1 MKKVILALTIAFSI
15 QAQAQQKADALI
27 EEYITDRISLQVS
40 VGNNFDLYQPLND
53 ANLVLIPLRD
63 FRSFYSG
70 SDVFAW
76 NLEGQAAVALNPV
89 WSLYVGG
96 SFGTMSGSNNTD
108 YYRASMLN
116 ADIGLKFN
124 ISNMRIKRKSSK
136 LKFIPLA
143 GLSYNYFESELFYL
157 SDVTPQHSE
166 KGFAPGL
173 NVGAELDFSLTKNLS
188 VFGSMVRRGFNH
200 DGLDGWDYGGNG
212 DNYLRTNVGVKIKL
226 TKTKES
232 EHASDINIWDLV
244 SNNSKNVTNIAAPQE
259 KDILEFKYRMNNY
272 VVGDKGDYEKGRKL
286 NPTLYVVRGLTY
298 NIKNTA
304 EDHPLRL
311 SKKPKRRKQ
320 PAGLSKNGIRPDHGI
335 VSWKIP
341 MDAPEEYYYFSDQTD
356 SIGGVIK
363 VLSPAEAS
371 KMNKKVVNNEGDT
384 TINNAQPSSP
394 LEPQEDFA
402 FDVGKDHVRVGD
414 PDEYEDGNNEDPVI
428 YVVRG
433 GTYRLKNDSDKNP
446 LRIGKS
452 PGDKTNP
459 KGLEKNGITGDDGTV
474 EWKVPLD
481 APGEYYYYSGD
492 DDEVGSVIKVLG
504 PGEPQQA
511 DNGDLYATI
520 NHILFELD
528 KLRQRED
535 QVFDF
540 DVTDDHVTVGD
551 ESDYEDGNNEEPII
565 YVVRGQ
571 TYNMKNKAND
581 KPLRFSKSPDSQEDP
596 KGLEDNGITEEDGTV
611 EWSIPLD
618 APEEYYY
625 YSEGDD
631 EVGGVIKVLGPGEPQ
646 QADNGDL
653 YATIN
658 HILFELDKLRQRED
672 QVFDFDVTDD
682 HVTVGDESDYEDGN
696 NEEPIIYVVRGQT
709 YNMKNK
715 ANDKPLRFSKSPD
728 SQEDPKGLED
738 NGITEEDGTVEW
750 SIPLD
755 APEEYYYY
763 SEGDDEVGG
772 VIKVLGPGE
781 SPESNND
788 EILDDIEDL
797 KEEVERLKAMA
808 LQAPGDTSVTITTV
822 QSAEPSHVYEFD
834 VTDDHVTV
842 GDRDDYENS
851 DNKEPI
857 IYVVRGESYTMK
869 NNSEDK
875 PLRFS
880 KSPEKQENPKG
891 LEENGITEEDGTVEW
906 VIPLDAPE
914 EYYYYSEGDDDK
926 VGGIIKV
933 LGPND
938 DWKDY
943 IDDEISKLQVQFA
956 EGSRDTAVSITNVQ
970 MVAQTG
976 DDFVFEDQDSTYTIG
991 QVGEYEEGINE
1002 NPTIYVMRGQTY
1014 SFRNDSKDHPLRLS
1028 RQEAQRDDPRG
1039 LEKNAITK
1047 EDESVLWKI
1056 PHDAPD
1062 EYYYYSEAN
1071 DTLRGIIKVVGQG
1084 GGDTYDVDMS
1094 QDFNKIVSDLQTR
1107 MEEEL
1112 TNMKSADD
1120 IERFEGGQHLVLFY
1134 DVDIH
1139 ILTRAQKK
1147 KIFEFVYKLN
1157 KESEGFEF
1165 KMIISGFADERASAS
1180 YNDALRQR
1188 RSNEVKKFFKQL
1200 GLDVPTEDRTAP
1212 HTYTGEMFLDRRV
1225 ELTVEVTRTIG
1236 E

>member
-15 QAQAQQKADALI
+15 QVQAQQKADALI

-96 SFGTMSGSNNTD
+96 SMGTMSGSNNTD

-446 LRIGKS
+446 LHIGKS

-481 APGEYYYYSGD
+481 APEEYYYYSGD
-492 DDEVGSVIKVLG
+492 DDEVGS
-504 PGEPQQA
+504 
-511 DNGDLYATI
+511 
-520 NHILFELD
+520 
-528 KLRQRED
+528 
-535 QVFDF
+535 
-540 DVTDDHVTVGD
+540 
-551 ESDYEDGNNEEPII
+551 
-565 YVVRGQ
+565 
-571 TYNMKNKAND
+571 
-581 KPLRFSKSPDSQEDP
+581 
-596 KGLEDNGITEEDGTV
+596 
-611 EWSIPLD
+611 
-618 APEEYYY
+618 
-625 YSEGDD
+625 
-631 EVGGVIKVLGPGEPQ
+631 VIKVLGPGEPQ

-914 EYYYYSEGDDDK
+914 EYYYYSEEDDDK

>member
-1 MKKVILALTIAFSI
+1 MKKVILALTTVFCL
-15 QAQAQQKADALI
+15 QAQAQKADALI
-27 EEYITDRISLQVS
+27 DEYITDRLTLQVS
-40 VGNNFDLYQPLND
+40 IGNNFDLYQPLND
-53 ANLVLIPLRD
+53 ANLVLIPIRD
-63 FRSFYSG
+63 FRSFYSDY
-70 SDVFAW
+70 DVFAW
-76 NLEGQAAVALNPV
+76 NLEGQMSVALNPV
-89 WSLYVGG
+89 WSLYAGA
-96 SFGTMSGSNNTD
+96 SMGTMSGSNNTD
-108 YYRASMLN
+108 YYRADMLSG
-116 ADIGLKFN
+116 DIGLKFN
-124 ISNMRIKRKSSK
+124 IANMRINRKRSR
-136 LKFIPLA
+136 LTLVPLA
-143 GLSYNYFESELFYL
+143 GLSYNYFNSELFYL

-166 KGFAPGL
+166 SGFAPGL
-173 NVGAELDFSLTKNLS
+173 NVGAELDFSLTKNIA
-188 VFGSMVRRGFNH
+188 VYGSMVRRGFQH

-226 TKTKES
+226 TKTLES

-244 SNNSKNVTNIAAPQE
+244 SNNSSKVSQYSVLPEE

-272 VVGDKGDYEKGRKL
+272 VVGDKEDYEKGRKL

-311 SKKPKRRKQ
+311 SKKPKRRKN
-320 PAGLSKNGIRPDHGI
+320 PAGLSKNGIRPDDG
-335 VSWKIP
+335 VVTWTIP
-341 MDAPEEYYYFSDQTD
+341 MDAPEEYYYYSDMTD

-363 VLSPAEAS
+363 VLSPSEAS
-371 KMNKKVVNNEGDT
+371 TNKKIVNNEGDT
-384 TINNAQPSSP
+384 TLNIAGAPAG
-394 LEPQEDFA
+394 EPKDDFA
-402 FDVGKDHVRVGD
+402 FDVGKDHISVGD

-452 PGDKTNP
+452 PGDKTDP
-459 KGLEKNGITGDDGTV
+459 KGLEKNGITGDDGSV

-481 APGEYYYYSGD
+481 APGEYYYYSAD
-492 DDEVGSVIKVLG
+492 DDEVGGVIKVLG
-504 PGEPQQA
+504 PNEPQQA
-511 DNGDLYATI
+511 DNREVYATI

-528 KLRQRED
+528 KLRQRQD

-551 ESDYEDGNNEEPII
+551 ESDYEDGNNEEPTI

-571 TYNMKNKAND
+571 TYKMKNKAND

-596 KGLEDNGITEEDGTV
+596 KGLEDNGITQEDGTV

-631 EVGGVIKVLGPGEPQ
+631 EVGGVIKVLGPGEAP
-646 QADNGDL
+646 
-653 YATIN
+653 
-658 HILFELDKLRQRED
+658 
-672 QVFDFDVTDD
+672 
-682 HVTVGDESDYEDGN
+682 ES
-696 NEEPIIYVVRGQT
+696 
-709 YNMKNK
+709 
-715 ANDKPLRFSKSPD
+715 AND
-728 SQEDPKGLED
+728 E
-738 NGITEEDGTVEW
+738 
-750 SIPLD
+750 
-755 APEEYYYY
+755 
-763 SEGDDEVGG
+763 
-772 VIKVLGPGE
+772 
-781 SPESNND
+781 
-788 EILDDIEDL
+788 IEDL

-808 LQAPGDTSVTITTV
+808 LAPVDTSVTITTV
-822 QSAEPSHVYEFD
+822 QSVESSHVYEFD

-842 GDRDDYENS
+842 GDREDYEDD

-857 IYVVRGESYTMK
+857 IYVVRGESYRMK

-880 KSPEKQENPKG
+880 KSPDKRENPKG
-891 LEENGITEEDGTVEW
+891 LKENGITEEDGTVEW

-914 EYYYYSEGDDDK
+914 EYYYYSEEDEDK

-938 DWKDY
+938 DWKEY
-943 IDDEISKLQVQFA
+943 VDDEISKLQAQFA

-970 MVAQTG
+970 MVAPAA
-976 DDFVFEDQDSTYTIG
+976 DDFIFEDQDSVYTIG
-991 QVGEYEEGINE
+991 ENAEYEGDNNQ

-1014 SFRNDSKDHPLRLS
+1014 SFRNNSEDHPLRLS
-1028 RQEAQRDDPRG
+1028 RKEAQRDDPRG

-1047 EDESVLWKI
+1047 EDESVSWKI

-1084 GGDTYDVDMS
+1084 EGDTYDVDMS
-1094 QDFNKIVSDLQTR
+1094 QDFNQIVDDLQTR

-1112 TNMKSADD
+1112 TNLKSADD
-1120 IERFEGGQHLVLFY
+1120 IERFEGGHHLVLFY

-1147 KIFEFVYKLN
+1147 KIFEFVYALK
-1157 KESEGFEF
+1157 KESEGFEY
-1165 KMIISGFADERASAS
+1165 KLIISGFADVRASAA

-1188 RSNEVKKFFKQL
+1188 RSNEVKKFLKQL
-1200 GLDVPTEDRTAP
+1200 GLEVPTEDRTAP

-1225 ELTVEVTRTIG
+1225 ELTIEVTRTID
-1236 E
+1236 

>member
-15 QAQAQQKADALI
+15 QAQAQKKTDALI

-96 SFGTMSGSNNTD
+96 SMGTMSGSNNTD

-157 SDVTPQHSE
+157 SDVTPQHNE

-244 SNNSKNVTNIAAPQE
+244 SNNSRNVTNNAAPQE

-384 TINNAQPSSP
+384 TINNTQPSSP

-414 PDEYEDGNNEDPVI
+414 PDDYEDGNNEDPVI

-631 EVGGVIKVLGPGEPQ
+631 EVGGVIKVLGPGE
-646 QADNGDL
+646 
-653 YATIN
+653 
-658 HILFELDKLRQRED
+658 
-672 QVFDFDVTDD
+672 
-682 HVTVGDESDYEDGN
+682 
-696 NEEPIIYVVRGQT
+696 
-709 YNMKNK
+709 
-715 ANDKPLRFSKSPD
+715 
-728 SQEDPKGLED
+728 
-738 NGITEEDGTVEW
+738 
-750 SIPLD
+750 
-755 APEEYYYY
+755 APE
-763 SEGDDEVGG
+763 SA
-772 VIKVLGPGE
+772 
-781 SPESNND
+781 ND

-834 VTDDHVTV
+834 VTDEHVTV

-914 EYYYYSEGDDDK
+914 EYYYYSEDDDDK

-970 MVAQTG
+970 MVAQAG

-991 QVGEYEEGINE
+991 QVGEYEEGNNQ

>member
-15 QAQAQQKADALI
+15 QAQAQKKTDALI

-96 SFGTMSGSNNTD
+96 SMGTMSGSNNTD

-244 SNNSKNVTNIAAPQE
+244 SNNSKNVTNNAAPQE

-384 TINNAQPSSP
+384 TINNTQPSSP

-414 PDEYEDGNNEDPVI
+414 PDDYEDGNNEDPVI

-596 KGLEDNGITEEDGTV
+596 KGLEENGITEEDGTV

-631 EVGGVIKVLGPGEPQ
+631 EVGGVIKVLGPGE
-646 QADNGDL
+646 
-653 YATIN
+653 
-658 HILFELDKLRQRED
+658 
-672 QVFDFDVTDD
+672 
-682 HVTVGDESDYEDGN
+682 
-696 NEEPIIYVVRGQT
+696 
-709 YNMKNK
+709 
-715 ANDKPLRFSKSPD
+715 
-728 SQEDPKGLED
+728 
-738 NGITEEDGTVEW
+738 
-750 SIPLD
+750 
-755 APEEYYYY
+755 APE
-763 SEGDDEVGG
+763 SA
-772 VIKVLGPGE
+772 
-781 SPESNND
+781 ND

-834 VTDDHVTV
+834 VTDEHVTV

-869 NNSEDK
+869 NNSQDK

-914 EYYYYSEGDDDK
+914 EYYYYSEDDDDK

-970 MVAQTG
+970 MVAQAG

-991 QVGEYEEGINE
+991 QVGEYEEGNNQ

-1112 TNMKSADD
+1112 TKMKSADD

>member
-15 QAQAQQKADALI
+15 QAQAQKKTDALI

-96 SFGTMSGSNNTD
+96 SMGTMSGSNNTD

-244 SNNSKNVTNIAAPQE
+244 SNNSKNVTNNAAPQE

-384 TINNAQPSSP
+384 TINNTQPSSP

-414 PDEYEDGNNEDPVI
+414 PDDYEDGNNEDPVI

-596 KGLEDNGITEEDGTV
+596 KGLEENGITEEDGTV

-631 EVGGVIKVLGPGEPQ
+631 GVGGVIKVLGPGE
-646 QADNGDL
+646 
-653 YATIN
+653 
-658 HILFELDKLRQRED
+658 
-672 QVFDFDVTDD
+672 
-682 HVTVGDESDYEDGN
+682 
-696 NEEPIIYVVRGQT
+696 
-709 YNMKNK
+709 
-715 ANDKPLRFSKSPD
+715 
-728 SQEDPKGLED
+728 
-738 NGITEEDGTVEW
+738 
-750 SIPLD
+750 
-755 APEEYYYY
+755 APE
-763 SEGDDEVGG
+763 SA
-772 VIKVLGPGE
+772 
-781 SPESNND
+781 ND

-834 VTDDHVTV
+834 VTDEHVTV

-914 EYYYYSEGDDDK
+914 EYYYYSEDDDDK

-970 MVAQTG
+970 MVAQAG

-991 QVGEYEEGINE
+991 QVGEYEEGNNQ

-1112 TNMKSADD
+1112 TKMKSADD

>member
-15 QAQAQQKADALI
+15 QAQAQKKTDALI

-116 ADIGLKFN
+116 GDIGLKFN
-124 ISNMRIKRKSSK
+124 ISNMRIKRKRSK

-244 SNNSKNVTNIAAPQE
+244 SNNSKNVTNNAAPQE

-384 TINNAQPSSP
+384 TINNTQPSSP

-596 KGLEDNGITEEDGTV
+596 KGLEENGITEEDGTV

-631 EVGGVIKVLGPGEPQ
+631 EVGGVIKVLGPGE
-646 QADNGDL
+646 
-653 YATIN
+653 
-658 HILFELDKLRQRED
+658 
-672 QVFDFDVTDD
+672 
-682 HVTVGDESDYEDGN
+682 
-696 NEEPIIYVVRGQT
+696 
-709 YNMKNK
+709 
-715 ANDKPLRFSKSPD
+715 
-728 SQEDPKGLED
+728 
-738 NGITEEDGTVEW
+738 
-750 SIPLD
+750 
-755 APEEYYYY
+755 APE
-763 SEGDDEVGG
+763 SA
-772 VIKVLGPGE
+772 
-781 SPESNND
+781 ND

-1014 SFRNDSKDHPLRLS
+1014 SFRNDSEDHPLRLS

>member
-15 QAQAQQKADALI
+15 QAQAQKKTDALI

-96 SFGTMSGSNNTD
+96 SMGTMSGSNNTD

-124 ISNMRIKRKSSK
+124 ISNMRIKRKRSK

-244 SNNSKNVTNIAAPQE
+244 SNNSKNVTNNAAPQE

-371 KMNKKVVNNEGDT
+371 KINKKVVNNEGDT
-384 TINNAQPSSP
+384 TINNGQPSSP

-631 EVGGVIKVLGPGEPQ
+631 EVGGVIKVLGPGE
-646 QADNGDL
+646 
-653 YATIN
+653 
-658 HILFELDKLRQRED
+658 
-672 QVFDFDVTDD
+672 
-682 HVTVGDESDYEDGN
+682 
-696 NEEPIIYVVRGQT
+696 
-709 YNMKNK
+709 
-715 ANDKPLRFSKSPD
+715 
-728 SQEDPKGLED
+728 
-738 NGITEEDGTVEW
+738 
-750 SIPLD
+750 
-755 APEEYYYY
+755 APE
-763 SEGDDEVGG
+763 SA
-772 VIKVLGPGE
+772 
-781 SPESNND
+781 ND

-1014 SFRNDSKDHPLRLS
+1014 SFRNDSEDHPLRLS

>member
-1 MKKVILALTIAFSI
+1 MKKVILALTTVFCL
-15 QAQAQQKADALI
+15 QAQAQKADALI
-27 EEYITDRISLQVS
+27 DEYITDRLTLQVS
-40 VGNNFDLYQPLND
+40 IGNNFDLYQPLND
-53 ANLVLIPLRD
+53 ANLVLIPIRD
-63 FRSFYSG
+63 FRSFYSDY
-70 SDVFAW
+70 DVFAW
-76 NLEGQAAVALNPV
+76 NLEGQMSVALNPV
-89 WSLYVGG
+89 WSLYAGA
-96 SFGTMSGSNNTD
+96 SMGTMSGSNNTD
-108 YYRASMLN
+108 YYRADMLSG
-116 ADIGLKFN
+116 DIGLKFN
-124 ISNMRIKRKSSK
+124 IANMRINRKRSR
-136 LKFIPLA
+136 LTLVPLA
-143 GLSYNYFESELFYL
+143 GLSYNYFNSELFYL

-166 KGFAPGL
+166 SGFAPGL
-173 NVGAELDFSLTKNLS
+173 NVGAELDFSLTKNIAIY
-188 VFGSMVRRGFNH
+188 GSMVRRGFQH

-226 TKTKES
+226 TKTLES

-244 SNNSKNVTNIAAPQE
+244 SNNSSKVNQYSVLPEE

-272 VVGDKGDYEKGRKL
+272 VVGDKEDYEKGRKL
-286 NPTLYVVRGLTY
+286 NPTLYVVRGSTY

-311 SKKPKRRKQ
+311 SKNPKRRKN
-320 PAGLSKNGIRPDHGI
+320 PAGLSKNGIRPDDG
-335 VSWKIP
+335 VVTWKIP
-341 MDAPEEYYYFSDQTD
+341 MDAPEEYYYYSDMTD

-363 VLSPAEAS
+363 VLGP
-371 KMNKKVVNNEGDT
+371 NE
-384 TINNAQPSSP
+384 
-394 LEPQEDFA
+394 
-402 FDVGKDHVRVGD
+402 
-414 PDEYEDGNNEDPVI
+414 
-428 YVVRG
+428 
-433 GTYRLKNDSDKNP
+433 
-446 LRIGKS
+446 
-452 PGDKTNP
+452 
-459 KGLEKNGITGDDGTV
+459 
-474 EWKVPLD
+474 
-481 APGEYYYYSGD
+481 
-492 DDEVGSVIKVLG
+492 
-504 PGEPQQA
+504 EPQQA
-511 DNGDLYATI
+511 DNREVYATI

-528 KLRQRED
+528 KLRQRQE

-551 ESDYEDGNNEEPII
+551 ESDYEDGNNEEPTI

-571 TYNMKNKAND
+571 TYKMKNKAND

-596 KGLEDNGITEEDGTV
+596 KGLEDNGITQEDGTV

-646 QADNGDL
+646 QADNRDL

-658 HILFELDKLRQRED
+658 YILSELDKLRQREE

-696 NEEPIIYVVRGQT
+696 NEEPTIYVVRGQT
-709 YNMKNK
+709 YKMKNK

-738 NGITEEDGTVEW
+738 NGITQEDGTVEW

-781 SPESNND
+781 APESAND
-788 EILDDIEDL
+788 EIEDL
-797 KEEVERLKAMA
+797 KEEVESLKAMVM
-808 LQAPGDTSVTITTV
+808 QAPADTSVTITTV
-822 QSAEPSHVYEFD
+822 QSVESSHVYEFD

-842 GDRDDYENS
+842 GDREDYEDG

-857 IYVVRGESYTMK
+857 IYVVRGESYRMK

-875 PLRFS
+875 PLQFS
-880 KSPEKQENPKG
+880 KSPDKRENPKG

-914 EYYYYSEGDDDK
+914 EYYYYSEEDDDK

-938 DWKDY
+938 DWKEY
-943 IDDEISKLQVQFA
+943 VDDEISKLQAQFA

-970 MVAQTG
+970 MVAPAA
-976 DDFVFEDQDSTYTIG
+976 DDFIFEDQDSLYTIG
-991 QVGEYEEGINE
+991 ENADYEGNNNQ

-1014 SFRNDSKDHPLRLS
+1014 SFRNNSEDHPLRLS
-1028 RQEAQRDDPRG
+1028 RKEAQRDDPRG

-1047 EDESVLWKI
+1047 EDESVSWKI

-1084 GGDTYDVDMS
+1084 EGDTYDVDMS
-1094 QDFNKIVSDLQTR
+1094 QDFNQIIDDLQTR

-1112 TNMKSADD
+1112 TNLKSADD
-1120 IERFEGGQHLVLFY
+1120 IERFEGGHHLVLFY

-1147 KIFEFVYKLN
+1147 KIFEFVYALK
-1157 KESEGFEF
+1157 KESEGFEY
-1165 KMIISGFADERASAS
+1165 KLIISGFADVRASAA

-1188 RSNEVKKFFKQL
+1188 RSNEVKKFLKQL
-1200 GLDVPTEDRTAP
+1200 GLEVPTEDRTAP

-1225 ELTVEVTRTIG
+1225 ELTIEVTRTID
-1236 E
+1236 

>member
-1 MKKVILALTIAFSI
+1 MKKVILALTTVFCL
-15 QAQAQQKADALI
+15 QAQAQKADALI
-27 EEYITDRISLQVS
+27 DEYITDRLTLQVS
-40 VGNNFDLYQPLND
+40 IGNNFDLYQPLND
-53 ANLVLIPLRD
+53 ANLVLIPIRD
-63 FRSFYSG
+63 FRSFYSDY
-70 SDVFAW
+70 DVFAW
-76 NLEGQAAVALNPV
+76 NLEGQMSVALNPV
-89 WSLYVGG
+89 WSLYAGA
-96 SFGTMSGSNNTD
+96 SMGTMSGSNNTD
-108 YYRASMLN
+108 YYRADMLSG
-116 ADIGLKFN
+116 DIGLKFN
-124 ISNMRIKRKSSK
+124 IANMRINRKRSR
-136 LKFIPLA
+136 LTLVPLA
-143 GLSYNYFESELFYL
+143 GLSYNYFNSELFYL

-166 KGFAPGL
+166 SGFAPGL
-173 NVGAELDFSLTKNLS
+173 NVGAELDFSLTKNIA
-188 VFGSMVRRGFNH
+188 VYGSMVRRGFQH

-226 TKTKES
+226 TKTLES
-232 EHASDINIWDLV
+232 EHATDINIWDLA
-244 SNNSKNVTNIAAPQE
+244 SNNSTNIINKAPQE
-259 KDILEFKYRMNNY
+259 KDILEFKYWMNNY
-272 VVGDKGDYEKGRKL
+272 VVGDKEDYENGRKL

-311 SKKPKRRKQ
+311 SKKPKRRKN

-335 VSWKIP
+335 VTWKIP
-341 MDAPEEYYYFSDQTD
+341 MDAPEEYYYYSDMTD

-363 VLSPAEAS
+363 VLSPSEAS
-371 KMNKKVVNNEGDT
+371 TKNKKVVNNEGDT
-384 TINNAQPSSP
+384 TLNIAVAPVA
-394 LEPQEDFA
+394 EPKDDFA
-402 FDVGKDHVRVGD
+402 FDVGKDHISVGD

-452 PGDKTNP
+452 PGDKTDP
-459 KGLEKNGITGDDGTV
+459 KGLEKNGITDDDGTV

-492 DDEVGSVIKVLG
+492 DDEVGGVIKVLG
-504 PGEPQQA
+504 PNEPQQA
-511 DNGDLYATI
+511 DNRDLYATI

-528 KLRQRED
+528 KLRQREE

-551 ESDYEDGNNEEPII
+551 ESDYEDGNNEEPTI

-571 TYNMKNKAND
+571 TYKMKNKADD
-581 KPLRFSKSPDSQEDP
+581 KPLRFSKSPDSHEDP
-596 KGLEDNGITEEDGTV
+596 KGLEDNGITQEDGTV

-631 EVGGVIKVLGPGEPQ
+631 EVGGVIKVLGPGEAP
-646 QADNGDL
+646 
-653 YATIN
+653 
-658 HILFELDKLRQRED
+658 ES
-672 QVFDFDVTDD
+672 TDD
-682 HVTVGDESDYEDGN
+682 E
-696 NEEPIIYVVRGQT
+696 IQ
-709 YNMKNK
+709 
-715 ANDKPLRFSKSPD
+715 
-728 SQEDPKGLED
+728 
-738 NGITEEDGTVEW
+738 
-750 SIPLD
+750 
-755 APEEYYYY
+755 
-763 SEGDDEVGG
+763 
-772 VIKVLGPGE
+772 GE
-781 SPESNND
+781 
-788 EILDDIEDL
+788 IEDL
-797 KEEVERLKAMA
+797 KEEVERLKAMV
-808 LQAPGDTSVTITTV
+808 LKAPGDTSVTITTV
-822 QSAEPSHVYEFD
+822 QSVESSHVYEFD

-842 GDRDDYENS
+842 GDKDDYENG

-857 IYVVRGESYTMK
+857 IYVVRGESYSMK
-869 NNSEDK
+869 NKADDK

-880 KSPEKQENPKG
+880 KSPDRQENPKG

-914 EYYYYSEGDDDK
+914 EYYYYSEQDDDK
-926 VGGIIKV
+926 VGGVIKV

-943 IDDEISKLQVQFA
+943 IDDEISKLEAQIA

-970 MVAQTG
+970 MVAPAA
-976 DDFVFEDQDSTYTIG
+976 DDFIFQDQDSVYTIG
-991 QVGEYEEGINE
+991 ENGDYEEGNNQ

-1014 SFRNDSKDHPLRLS
+1014 SFRNNSEDHPLRLS
-1028 RQEAQRDDPRG
+1028 RKEAQRDDPRG

-1047 EDESVLWKI
+1047 EDESISWKI

-1071 DTLRGIIKVVGQG
+1071 DTLRGVIKVVGQG

-1094 QDFNKIVSDLQTR
+1094 QDFNKIVNDLQTR

-1112 TNMKSADD
+1112 TNLKSADD
-1120 IERFEGGQHLVLFY
+1120 IERFEGGHHLVLFY

-1147 KIFEFVYKLN
+1147 KIFEFVYKLK
-1157 KESEGFEF
+1157 KESDGYEY
-1165 KMIISGFADERASAS
+1165 KLIISGFADVRASAA

-1188 RSNEVKKFFKQL
+1188 RSNEVKKFLKQL

-1225 ELTVEVTRTIG
+1225 ELTIEVTRTID
-1236 E
+1236 

>member
-15 QAQAQQKADALI
+15 QAQAQQKTDALI

-70 SDVFAW
+70 YDVFAW

-116 ADIGLKFN
+116 GDIGLKFN
-124 ISNMRIKRKSSK
+124 ISNMRIKRKRSK

-188 VFGSMVRRGFNH
+188 VFGSMVRRGFKH

-272 VVGDKGDYEKGRKL
+272 VVGDKSDYEKGRKL

-414 PDEYEDGNNEDPVI
+414 PNEYEDGNNEDPVI

-596 KGLEDNGITEEDGTV
+596 KGLEDNSITEEDGTV

-631 EVGGVIKVLGPGEPQ
+631 EVGGVIKVLGPGE
-646 QADNGDL
+646 
-653 YATIN
+653 
-658 HILFELDKLRQRED
+658 
-672 QVFDFDVTDD
+672 
-682 HVTVGDESDYEDGN
+682 
-696 NEEPIIYVVRGQT
+696 
-709 YNMKNK
+709 
-715 ANDKPLRFSKSPD
+715 
-728 SQEDPKGLED
+728 
-738 NGITEEDGTVEW
+738 
-750 SIPLD
+750 
-755 APEEYYYY
+755 APE
-763 SEGDDEVGG
+763 SA
-772 VIKVLGPGE
+772 
-781 SPESNND
+781 ND

-914 EYYYYSEGDDDK
+914 EYYYYSEDDDDK

>member
-1 MKKVILALTIAFSI
+1 MKKVILALTTVFCL
-15 QAQAQQKADALI
+15 QAQAQKADALI
-27 EEYITDRISLQVS
+27 DEYITDRLTLQVS
-40 VGNNFDLYQPLND
+40 IGNNFDLYQPLND
-53 ANLVLIPLRD
+53 ANLVLIPIRD
-63 FRSFYSG
+63 FRSFYSDY
-70 SDVFAW
+70 DVFAW
-76 NLEGQAAVALNPV
+76 NLEGQMSVALNPV
-89 WSLYVGG
+89 WSLYAGA
-96 SFGTMSGSNNTD
+96 SMGTMSGSNNTD
-108 YYRASMLN
+108 YYRADMLSG
-116 ADIGLKFN
+116 DIGLKFN
-124 ISNMRIKRKSSK
+124 IANMRINRKRSR
-136 LKFIPLA
+136 LTLVPLA
-143 GLSYNYFESELFYL
+143 GLSYNYFNSELFYL

-166 KGFAPGL
+166 SGFAPGL
-173 NVGAELDFSLTKNLS
+173 NVGAELDFSLTKNIA
-188 VFGSMVRRGFNH
+188 VYGSMVRRGFQH

-226 TKTKES
+226 TKTLES

-244 SNNSKNVTNIAAPQE
+244 SNNSSKVNQYSVLPEE

-272 VVGDKGDYEKGRKL
+272 VVGDKDDYEKGRKL

-311 SKKPKRRKQ
+311 SKKPKRRKN
-320 PAGLSKNGIRPDHGI
+320 PAGLSKNGIRPDDG
-335 VSWKIP
+335 VVTWTIP
-341 MDAPEEYYYFSDQTD
+341 MDAPEEYYYYSDMTD

-363 VLSPAEAS
+363 VLSPSEAS
-371 KMNKKVVNNEGDT
+371 TNNKIVNNEGDT
-384 TINNAQPSSP
+384 TLNIAGVPP
-394 LEPQEDFA
+394 GEPKDDFA
-402 FDVGKDHVRVGD
+402 FDVGKDHISVGD

-452 PGDKTNP
+452 PGDKTDP
-459 KGLEKNGITGDDGTV
+459 KGLEKNGITGDDGSV

-481 APGEYYYYSGD
+481 APGEYYYYSAD
-492 DDEVGSVIKVLG
+492 DDEVGGVIKVLG
-504 PGEPQQA
+504 PNEPQQA
-511 DNGDLYATI
+511 DNREVYATI

-528 KLRQRED
+528 KLRQRQE

-540 DVTDDHVTVGD
+540 EVTDDHVTVGD
-551 ESDYEDGNNEEPII
+551 ESDYEDGNNEEPTI

-571 TYNMKNKAND
+571 TYKMKNKAND

-596 KGLEDNGITEEDGTV
+596 KGLEDNGITEEDGTI

-631 EVGGVIKVLGPGEPQ
+631 EVGGVIKVLGPGEAP
-646 QADNGDL
+646 
-653 YATIN
+653 
-658 HILFELDKLRQRED
+658 
-672 QVFDFDVTDD
+672 
-682 HVTVGDESDYEDGN
+682 ES
-696 NEEPIIYVVRGQT
+696 
-709 YNMKNK
+709 
-715 ANDKPLRFSKSPD
+715 AND
-728 SQEDPKGLED
+728 E
-738 NGITEEDGTVEW
+738 
-750 SIPLD
+750 
-755 APEEYYYY
+755 
-763 SEGDDEVGG
+763 
-772 VIKVLGPGE
+772 
-781 SPESNND
+781 
-788 EILDDIEDL
+788 IEDL

-808 LQAPGDTSVTITTV
+808 LQAPADTSVTITTI
-822 QSAEPSHVYEFD
+822 QSAESSHVYEFD
-834 VTDDHVTV
+834 VTDDNVTV
-842 GDRDDYENS
+842 GNRDDYEDG

-857 IYVVRGESYTMK
+857 IYVVRGESYRMK

-880 KSPEKQENPKG
+880 KSPDKQENPKG

-914 EYYYYSEGDDDK
+914 EYYYYSEEDDDK

-938 DWKDY
+938 DWKEY
-943 IDDEISKLQVQFA
+943 VDDEISKLQAQFA

-970 MVAQTG
+970 MVAPAA
-976 DDFVFEDQDSTYTIG
+976 DDFIFEDQDSVYTIG
-991 QVGEYEEGINE
+991 ENADYEGDNNQ

-1014 SFRNDSKDHPLRLS
+1014 SFRNNSKDHPLRLS
-1028 RQEAQRDDPRG
+1028 RKEAQRDDPRG

-1047 EDESVLWKI
+1047 EDESVSWKI
-1056 PHDAPD
+1056 PNDAPD

-1084 GGDTYDVDMS
+1084 EGDTYDVDMT
-1094 QDFNKIVSDLQTR
+1094 QDFNKIVNDLQTR

-1112 TNMKSADD
+1112 TNLKSADD
-1120 IERFEGGQHLVLFY
+1120 IERFEGGHHLVLFY

-1147 KIFEFVYKLN
+1147 KIFEFVYSLK
-1157 KESEGFEF
+1157 KESEGFEY
-1165 KMIISGFADERASAS
+1165 KLIISGFADVRASAA

-1188 RSNEVKKFFKQL
+1188 RSNEVKKFLKQL
-1200 GLDVPTEDRTAP
+1200 GLEVPTEDRTAP

-1225 ELTVEVTRTIG
+1225 ELTIEVTRTTD
-1236 E
+1236 

>member
-116 ADIGLKFN
+116 GDIGLKFN

-481 APGEYYYYSGD
+481 APEEYYYYSGD
-492 DDEVGSVIKVLG
+492 DDEVGS
-504 PGEPQQA
+504 
-511 DNGDLYATI
+511 
-520 NHILFELD
+520 
-528 KLRQRED
+528 
-535 QVFDF
+535 
-540 DVTDDHVTVGD
+540 
-551 ESDYEDGNNEEPII
+551 
-565 YVVRGQ
+565 
-571 TYNMKNKAND
+571 
-581 KPLRFSKSPDSQEDP
+581 
-596 KGLEDNGITEEDGTV
+596 
-611 EWSIPLD
+611 
-618 APEEYYY
+618 
-625 YSEGDD
+625 
-631 EVGGVIKVLGPGEPQ
+631 VIKVLGPGEPQ

>member
-15 QAQAQQKADALI
+15 QAQAQKKTDALI

-96 SFGTMSGSNNTD
+96 SMGTMSGSNNTD

-244 SNNSKNVTNIAAPQE
+244 SNNSKNVTNNAAPQE

-384 TINNAQPSSP
+384 TINNTQPSSP

-414 PDEYEDGNNEDPVI
+414 PDDYEDGNNEDPVI

-596 KGLEDNGITEEDGTV
+596 KGLEENGITEEDGTV

-631 EVGGVIKVLGPGEPQ
+631 GVGGVIKVLGPGE
-646 QADNGDL
+646 
-653 YATIN
+653 
-658 HILFELDKLRQRED
+658 
-672 QVFDFDVTDD
+672 
-682 HVTVGDESDYEDGN
+682 
-696 NEEPIIYVVRGQT
+696 
-709 YNMKNK
+709 
-715 ANDKPLRFSKSPD
+715 
-728 SQEDPKGLED
+728 
-738 NGITEEDGTVEW
+738 
-750 SIPLD
+750 
-755 APEEYYYY
+755 APE
-763 SEGDDEVGG
+763 SA
-772 VIKVLGPGE
+772 
-781 SPESNND
+781 ND

-834 VTDDHVTV
+834 VTDEHVTV

-880 KSPEKQENPKG
+880 KSAEKQENPKG

-914 EYYYYSEGDDDK
+914 EYYYYSEDDDDK

-970 MVAQTG
+970 MVAQAG

-991 QVGEYEEGINE
+991 QVGEYEEGNNQ

-1084 GGDTYDVDMS
+1084 GDDTYDVDMS

-1134 DVDIH
+1134 DVNIH

>member
-200 DGLDGWDYGGNG
+200 EGLDGWDYGGNG

-446 LRIGKS
+446 LHIGKS

-481 APGEYYYYSGD
+481 APEEYYYYSGD
-492 DDEVGSVIKVLG
+492 DDEVGS
-504 PGEPQQA
+504 
-511 DNGDLYATI
+511 
-520 NHILFELD
+520 
-528 KLRQRED
+528 
-535 QVFDF
+535 
-540 DVTDDHVTVGD
+540 
-551 ESDYEDGNNEEPII
+551 
-565 YVVRGQ
+565 
-571 TYNMKNKAND
+571 
-581 KPLRFSKSPDSQEDP
+581 
-596 KGLEDNGITEEDGTV
+596 
-611 EWSIPLD
+611 
-618 APEEYYY
+618 
-625 YSEGDD
+625 
-631 EVGGVIKVLGPGEPQ
+631 VIKVLGPGEPQ

>member
-1 MKKVILALTIAFSI
+1 MKKVILALSTVLCL
-15 QAQAQQKADALI
+15 QANAQKADALI
-27 EEYITDRISLQVS
+27 DEYITDRLTLQVS

-53 ANLVLIPLRD
+53 ANLVLIPIRD
-63 FRSFYSG
+63 FRSFYSEY
-70 SDVFAW
+70 DVFAW
-76 NLEGQAAVALNPV
+76 NLQGQMSVALNPV
-89 WSLYVGG
+89 WSLYAGA
-96 SFGTMSGSNNTD
+96 SMGTMSGSNNTD
-108 YYRASMLN
+108 YYRADMLTG
-116 ADIGLKFN
+116 DIGLKFN
-124 ISNMRIKRKSSK
+124 IANMRINRKRSR
-136 LKFIPLA
+136 LTLVPLA
-143 GLSYNYFESELFYL
+143 GLSYNYFNSELFYL

-166 KGFAPGL
+166 SGYAPGL
-173 NVGAELDFSLTKNLS
+173 NIGAELDYSLTKNIS
-188 VFGSMVRRGFNH
+188 IYGSMVRRGFQH

-226 TKTKES
+226 TKTLES
-232 EHASDINIWDLV
+232 EHASDINIWDLA
-244 SNNSKNVTNIAAPQE
+244 SNNSTKIINKAPQE
-259 KDILEFKYRMNNY
+259 KDILEFKYWMNNY
-272 VVGDKGDYEKGRKL
+272 VVGDKDDYEKGRKL

-311 SKKPKRRKQ
+311 SKKPKRRKN

-341 MDAPEEYYYFSDQTD
+341 MDAPEEYYYYSDMND

-363 VLSPAEAS
+363 VLSPADAS
-371 KMNKKVVNNEGDT
+371 NRNNKVVNNSGDT
-384 TINNAQPSSP
+384 SINMAPVSAA
-394 LEPQEDFA
+394 EPKDDFA
-402 FDVGKDHVRVGD
+402 FDVGKDHISVGD

-452 PGDKTNP
+452 PGDKTDP

-492 DDEVGSVIKVLG
+492 DDEVGGVIKVLG

-511 DNGDLYATI
+511 DNRDLYATI

-540 DVTDDHVTVGD
+540 DVTDNHVTVGD
-551 ESDYEDGNNEEPII
+551 ESDYEDGNNEEPTI

-571 TYNMKNKAND
+571 TYKMKNKADD

-596 KGLEDNGITEEDGTV
+596 KGLEDNGITQEDGTV

-631 EVGGVIKVLGPGEPQ
+631 EVGGVIKVLGPGE
-646 QADNGDL
+646 
-653 YATIN
+653 
-658 HILFELDKLRQRED
+658 
-672 QVFDFDVTDD
+672 
-682 HVTVGDESDYEDGN
+682 
-696 NEEPIIYVVRGQT
+696 
-709 YNMKNK
+709 
-715 ANDKPLRFSKSPD
+715 
-728 SQEDPKGLED
+728 
-738 NGITEEDGTVEW
+738 
-750 SIPLD
+750 
-755 APEEYYYY
+755 APE
-763 SEGDDEVGG
+763 SA
-772 VIKVLGPGE
+772 
-781 SPESNND
+781 ND
-788 EILDDIEDL
+788 EILDEIEDL

-808 LQAPGDTSVTITTV
+808 LQAQGDTSATITTI
-822 QSAEPSHVYEFD
+822 QSVEPSHVYEFD

-842 GDRDDYENS
+842 GDKDDYENG

-869 NNSEDK
+869 NKADDK

-880 KSPEKQENPKG
+880 KSPDRQENPKG
-891 LEENGITEEDGTVEW
+891 LKENGITEEDGTVEW

-914 EYYYYSEGDDDK
+914 EYYYYSEEDDDK

-943 IDDEISKLQVQFA
+943 IDDEISKLEAQIA

-970 MVAQTG
+970 MVAPAA
-976 DDFVFEDQDSTYTIG
+976 DDFIFQDQDSVYTIG
-991 QVGEYEEGINE
+991 ENDDYEEGNNQ

-1014 SFRNDSKDHPLRLS
+1014 SFRNNSEDHPLRLS
-1028 RQEAQRDDPRG
+1028 RKEAQRDDPRG

-1047 EDESVLWKI
+1047 EDESISWKI

-1071 DTLRGIIKVVGQG
+1071 DTLRGVIKVVGQG

-1094 QDFNKIVSDLQTR
+1094 QDFNKIVNDLQTR

-1112 TNMKSADD
+1112 TNLKSADD
-1120 IERFEGGQHLVLFY
+1120 IERFEGGHHLVLFY

-1147 KIFEFVYKLN
+1147 KIFEFVYKLK
-1157 KESEGFEF
+1157 KESDGYEY
-1165 KMIISGFADERASAS
+1165 KLIISGFADVRASAA

-1188 RSNEVKKFFKQL
+1188 RSNEVKKFLKQL

-1225 ELTVEVTRTIG
+1225 ELTIEVTRTID
-1236 E
+1236 

>member
-15 QAQAQQKADALI
+15 QAQAQQKTDALI

-70 SDVFAW
+70 YDVFAW

-116 ADIGLKFN
+116 GDIGLKFN
-124 ISNMRIKRKSSK
+124 ISNMRIKRKRSK

-188 VFGSMVRRGFNH
+188 VFGSMVRRGFKH

-371 KMNKKVVNNEGDT
+371 KTNKKVVNNEGDT
-384 TINNAQPSSP
+384 TINNGQPSSP

-596 KGLEDNGITEEDGTV
+596 KGLEDNSITEEDGTI

-631 EVGGVIKVLGPGEPQ
+631 EVGGVIKVLGPGE
-646 QADNGDL
+646 
-653 YATIN
+653 
-658 HILFELDKLRQRED
+658 
-672 QVFDFDVTDD
+672 
-682 HVTVGDESDYEDGN
+682 
-696 NEEPIIYVVRGQT
+696 
-709 YNMKNK
+709 
-715 ANDKPLRFSKSPD
+715 
-728 SQEDPKGLED
+728 
-738 NGITEEDGTVEW
+738 
-750 SIPLD
+750 
-755 APEEYYYY
+755 APE
-763 SEGDDEVGG
+763 SA
-772 VIKVLGPGE
+772 
-781 SPESNND
+781 ND
-788 EILDDIEDL
+788 EILDEIEDL

-822 QSAEPSHVYEFD
+822 QSVESSHVYEFD
-834 VTDDHVTV
+834 VTDEHVTV

-891 LEENGITEEDGTVEW
+891 LEENGIIEKDGTVEW

-1084 GGDTYDVDMS
+1084 GDTYDVDMS

-1200 GLDVPTEDRTAP
+1200 GLEVPTEDRTAP

-1225 ELTVEVTRTIG
+1225 ELTVEVTRTVA

>member
-1 MKKVILALTIAFSI
+1 MKKVILALTTVFCL
-15 QAQAQQKADALI
+15 QAQAQKADALI
-27 EEYITDRISLQVS
+27 DEYITDRLTLQVS
-40 VGNNFDLYQPLND
+40 IGNNFDLYQPLND
-53 ANLVLIPLRD
+53 ANLVLIPIRD
-63 FRSFYSG
+63 FRSFYSDY
-70 SDVFAW
+70 DVFAW
-76 NLEGQAAVALNPV
+76 NLEGQMSVALNPV
-89 WSLYVGG
+89 WSLYAGA
-96 SFGTMSGSNNTD
+96 SMGTMSGSNNTD
-108 YYRASMLN
+108 YYRADMLSG
-116 ADIGLKFN
+116 DIGLKFN
-124 ISNMRIKRKSSK
+124 IANMRINRKRSR
-136 LKFIPLA
+136 LTLVPLA
-143 GLSYNYFESELFYL
+143 GLSYNYFNSELFYL

-166 KGFAPGL
+166 SGFAPGL
-173 NVGAELDFSLTKNLS
+173 NVGAELDFSLTKNIA
-188 VFGSMVRRGFNH
+188 VYGSMVRRGFQH

-226 TKTKES
+226 TKTLES

-244 SNNSKNVTNIAAPQE
+244 SNNSSKVNQYSVLPEE

-272 VVGDKGDYEKGRKL
+272 VVGDKEDYEKGRKL
-286 NPTLYVVRGLTY
+286 NPTLYVVRGSTY

-311 SKKPKRRKQ
+311 SKNPKRRKN
-320 PAGLSKNGIRPDHGI
+320 PAGLSKNGIRPEDGL
-335 VSWKIP
+335 VTWKIP
-341 MDAPEEYYYFSDQTD
+341 MDAPEEYYYYSDMTD

-363 VLSPAEAS
+363 VLGP
-371 KMNKKVVNNEGDT
+371 NE
-384 TINNAQPSSP
+384 
-394 LEPQEDFA
+394 
-402 FDVGKDHVRVGD
+402 
-414 PDEYEDGNNEDPVI
+414 
-428 YVVRG
+428 
-433 GTYRLKNDSDKNP
+433 
-446 LRIGKS
+446 
-452 PGDKTNP
+452 
-459 KGLEKNGITGDDGTV
+459 
-474 EWKVPLD
+474 
-481 APGEYYYYSGD
+481 
-492 DDEVGSVIKVLG
+492 
-504 PGEPQQA
+504 EPQQA
-511 DNGDLYATI
+511 DNREVYATI

-528 KLRQRED
+528 KLRQREE

-551 ESDYEDGNNEEPII
+551 ESDYEDGNNEEPTI

-571 TYNMKNKAND
+571 TYKMKNKAND

-596 KGLEDNGITEEDGTV
+596 KGLEDNGITQEDGTV

-646 QADNGDL
+646 QADNRDL

-658 HILFELDKLRQRED
+658 YILSELDKLRQREE

-696 NEEPIIYVVRGQT
+696 NEEPTIYVVRGQT
-709 YNMKNK
+709 YKMKNK

-738 NGITEEDGTVEW
+738 NGITQEDGTVEW

-781 SPESNND
+781 APESAND
-788 EILDDIEDL
+788 EIEDL
-797 KEEVERLKAMA
+797 KEEVESLKAMVM
-808 LQAPGDTSVTITTV
+808 QAPADTSVTITTV
-822 QSAEPSHVYEFD
+822 QSVELSHVYEFD

-842 GDRDDYENS
+842 GDREDYEDG

-857 IYVVRGESYTMK
+857 IYVVRGESYRMK
-869 NNSEDK
+869 NNSEDN
-875 PLRFS
+875 PLQFS
-880 KSPEKQENPKG
+880 KSPDKRENPKG

-914 EYYYYSEGDDDK
+914 EYYYYSEEDDDK

-938 DWKDY
+938 DWKEY
-943 IDDEISKLQVQFA
+943 VDDEISKLQAQFA

-970 MVAQTG
+970 MVAPAA
-976 DDFVFEDQDSTYTIG
+976 DDFIFEDQDSLYTIG
-991 QVGEYEEGINE
+991 ENADYEGNNNQ

-1014 SFRNDSKDHPLRLS
+1014 SFRNNSEDHPLRLS
-1028 RQEAQRDDPRG
+1028 RKEAQRDDPRG

-1047 EDESVLWKI
+1047 EDESVSWKI

-1084 GGDTYDVDMS
+1084 EGDTYEVDMS
-1094 QDFNKIVSDLQTR
+1094 QDFNQIVDDLQTR

-1112 TNMKSADD
+1112 TNLKSADD
-1120 IERFEGGQHLVLFY
+1120 IERFEGGHHLVLFY

-1147 KIFEFVYKLN
+1147 KIFEFVYALK
-1157 KESEGFEF
+1157 KESEGFEY
-1165 KMIISGFADERASAS
+1165 KLIISGFADVRASAA

-1188 RSNEVKKFFKQL
+1188 RSNEVKKFLKQL
-1200 GLDVPTEDRTAP
+1200 GLEVPTEDRTAP

-1225 ELTVEVTRTIG
+1225 ELTIEVTRTID
-1236 E
+1236 

>member
-320 PAGLSKNGIRPDHGI
+320 PAGLSKNDIRPDHGI

-446 LRIGKS
+446 LHIGKS

-481 APGEYYYYSGD
+481 APEEYYYYSGD
-492 DDEVGSVIKVLG
+492 DDEVGS
-504 PGEPQQA
+504 
-511 DNGDLYATI
+511 
-520 NHILFELD
+520 
-528 KLRQRED
+528 
-535 QVFDF
+535 
-540 DVTDDHVTVGD
+540 
-551 ESDYEDGNNEEPII
+551 
-565 YVVRGQ
+565 
-571 TYNMKNKAND
+571 
-581 KPLRFSKSPDSQEDP
+581 
-596 KGLEDNGITEEDGTV
+596 
-611 EWSIPLD
+611 
-618 APEEYYY
+618 
-625 YSEGDD
+625 
-631 EVGGVIKVLGPGEPQ
+631 VIKVLGPGEPQ

>member
-15 QAQAQQKADALI
+15 QAQAQKKTDALI

-116 ADIGLKFN
+116 GDIGLKFN

-244 SNNSKNVTNIAAPQE
+244 SNNSKNVTNNAAPQE

-384 TINNAQPSSP
+384 TINNTQPSSP

-414 PDEYEDGNNEDPVI
+414 PDDYEDGNNEDPVI

-535 QVFDF
+535 QVLDF

-596 KGLEDNGITEEDGTV
+596 KGLKDNGITEEDGTV

-631 EVGGVIKVLGPGEPQ
+631 EVGGVIKVLGPGE
-646 QADNGDL
+646 
-653 YATIN
+653 
-658 HILFELDKLRQRED
+658 
-672 QVFDFDVTDD
+672 
-682 HVTVGDESDYEDGN
+682 
-696 NEEPIIYVVRGQT
+696 
-709 YNMKNK
+709 
-715 ANDKPLRFSKSPD
+715 
-728 SQEDPKGLED
+728 
-738 NGITEEDGTVEW
+738 
-750 SIPLD
+750 
-755 APEEYYYY
+755 APE
-763 SEGDDEVGG
+763 SA
-772 VIKVLGPGE
+772 
-781 SPESNND
+781 ND

-834 VTDDHVTV
+834 VTDEHVTV

-914 EYYYYSEGDDDK
+914 EYYYYSEDDDDK

-970 MVAQTG
+970 MVAQAG

-991 QVGEYEEGINE
+991 QVGEYEEGNNQ

>member
-96 SFGTMSGSNNTD
+96 SMGTMSGSNNTD

-371 KMNKKVVNNEGDT
+371 KMNKKVVKNEGDT

-596 KGLEDNGITEEDGTV
+596 KGLEENGITEEDGTV

-618 APEEYYY
+618 APQEYYY
-625 YSEGDD
+625 YSEGD
-631 EVGGVIKVLGPGEPQ
+631 
-646 QADNGDL
+646 
-653 YATIN
+653 Y
-658 HILFELDKLRQRED
+658 
-672 QVFDFDVTDD
+672 
-682 HVTVGDESDYEDGN
+682 
-696 NEEPIIYVVRGQT
+696 
-709 YNMKNK
+709 
-715 ANDKPLRFSKSPD
+715 
-728 SQEDPKGLED
+728 
-738 NGITEEDGTVEW
+738 
-750 SIPLD
+750 
-755 APEEYYYY
+755 
-763 SEGDDEVGG
+763 EVGG

-914 EYYYYSEGDDDK
+914 EYYYYSEEDDDK

-976 DDFVFEDQDSTYTIG
+976 DDFVFEDQDSTYIIG

>member
-15 QAQAQQKADALI
+15 QAQAQKKTDALI

-70 SDVFAW
+70 YDVFAW

-116 ADIGLKFN
+116 GDIGLKFN
-124 ISNMRIKRKSSK
+124 ISNMRIKRKRSK

-244 SNNSKNVTNIAAPQE
+244 SNNSKNVTNNAAPQE

-384 TINNAQPSSP
+384 TINNTQPSSP

-596 KGLEDNGITEEDGTV
+596 KGLEENGITEEDGTV

-631 EVGGVIKVLGPGEPQ
+631 EVGGVIKVLGPGE
-646 QADNGDL
+646 
-653 YATIN
+653 
-658 HILFELDKLRQRED
+658 
-672 QVFDFDVTDD
+672 
-682 HVTVGDESDYEDGN
+682 
-696 NEEPIIYVVRGQT
+696 
-709 YNMKNK
+709 
-715 ANDKPLRFSKSPD
+715 
-728 SQEDPKGLED
+728 
-738 NGITEEDGTVEW
+738 
-750 SIPLD
+750 
-755 APEEYYYY
+755 APE
-763 SEGDDEVGG
+763 SA
-772 VIKVLGPGE
+772 
-781 SPESNND
+781 ND

>member
-1 MKKVILALTIAFSI
+1 MKKVILALTTVFCL
-15 QAQAQQKADALI
+15 QAQAQKADALI
-27 EEYITDRISLQVS
+27 DEYITDRLTLQVS
-40 VGNNFDLYQPLND
+40 IGNNFDLYQPLND
-53 ANLVLIPLRD
+53 ANLVLIPIRD
-63 FRSFYSG
+63 FRSFYSDY
-70 SDVFAW
+70 DVFAW
-76 NLEGQAAVALNPV
+76 NLEGQMSVALNPV
-89 WSLYVGG
+89 WSLYAGA
-96 SFGTMSGSNNTD
+96 SMGTMSGSNNTD
-108 YYRASMLN
+108 YYRADMLSG
-116 ADIGLKFN
+116 DIGLKFN
-124 ISNMRIKRKSSK
+124 IANMRINRKRSR
-136 LKFIPLA
+136 LTLVPLA
-143 GLSYNYFESELFYL
+143 GLSYNYFNSELFYL

-166 KGFAPGL
+166 SGFAPGL
-173 NVGAELDFSLTKNLS
+173 NVGAELDFSLTKNIS
-188 VFGSMVRRGFNH
+188 VYGSMVRRGFQH

-226 TKTKES
+226 TKTLES

-244 SNNSKNVTNIAAPQE
+244 SNNSSKVSQYSVLPEE

-272 VVGDKGDYEKGRKL
+272 VVGDKEDYEKGRKL

-311 SKKPKRRKQ
+311 SKKPKRRKN
-320 PAGLSKNGIRPDHGI
+320 PAGLSKNGIRPDDG
-335 VSWKIP
+335 VVTWTIP
-341 MDAPEEYYYFSDQTD
+341 MDAPEEYYYYSDMTD

-363 VLSPAEAS
+363 VLSPSEAS
-371 KMNKKVVNNEGDT
+371 TNKKIVNNEGDT
-384 TINNAQPSSP
+384 TLNIAGAPAG
-394 LEPQEDFA
+394 EPKDDFA
-402 FDVGKDHVRVGD
+402 FDVGKDHISVGD

-452 PGDKTNP
+452 PGDKTDP
-459 KGLEKNGITGDDGTV
+459 KGLEKNGITGDDGSV

-481 APGEYYYYSGD
+481 APGEYYYYSAD
-492 DDEVGSVIKVLG
+492 DDEVGGVIKVLG
-504 PGEPQQA
+504 PNEPQQA
-511 DNGDLYATI
+511 DNREVYATI

-528 KLRQRED
+528 KLRQRQE

-540 DVTDDHVTVGD
+540 DVTEDHVTVGD
-551 ESDYEDGNNEEPII
+551 ESDYEDGNNEEPTI

-571 TYNMKNKAND
+571 TYKMKNKAND

-596 KGLEDNGITEEDGTV
+596 KGLEDNGITQEDGTV

-631 EVGGVIKVLGPGEPQ
+631 EVGGVIKVLGPGEAP
-646 QADNGDL
+646 
-653 YATIN
+653 
-658 HILFELDKLRQRED
+658 
-672 QVFDFDVTDD
+672 
-682 HVTVGDESDYEDGN
+682 ES
-696 NEEPIIYVVRGQT
+696 
-709 YNMKNK
+709 
-715 ANDKPLRFSKSPD
+715 AND
-728 SQEDPKGLED
+728 E
-738 NGITEEDGTVEW
+738 
-750 SIPLD
+750 
-755 APEEYYYY
+755 
-763 SEGDDEVGG
+763 
-772 VIKVLGPGE
+772 
-781 SPESNND
+781 
-788 EILDDIEDL
+788 IEDL

-808 LQAPGDTSVTITTV
+808 LAPVDTSVTITTV
-822 QSAEPSHVYEFD
+822 QSVESSHVYEFD

-842 GDRDDYENS
+842 GDREDYEDD

-857 IYVVRGESYTMK
+857 IYVVRGESYRMK

-880 KSPEKQENPKG
+880 KSPDKRENPKG
-891 LEENGITEEDGTVEW
+891 LKENGITEEDGTVEW

-914 EYYYYSEGDDDK
+914 EYYYYSEEDEDK

-938 DWKDY
+938 DWKEY
-943 IDDEISKLQVQFA
+943 VDDEISKLQAQFA

-970 MVAQTG
+970 MVAPAA
-976 DDFVFEDQDSTYTIG
+976 DDFIFEDQDSVYTIG
-991 QVGEYEEGINE
+991 ENAEYEGDNNQ

-1014 SFRNDSKDHPLRLS
+1014 SFRNNSEDHPLRLS
-1028 RQEAQRDDPRG
+1028 RKEAQRDDPRG

-1047 EDESVLWKI
+1047 EDESVSWKI

-1084 GGDTYDVDMS
+1084 EGDTYDVDMS
-1094 QDFNKIVSDLQTR
+1094 QDFNQIVDDLQTR

-1112 TNMKSADD
+1112 TNLKSADD
-1120 IERFEGGQHLVLFY
+1120 IERFEGGHHLVLFY

-1147 KIFEFVYKLN
+1147 KIFEFVYALK
-1157 KESEGFEF
+1157 KESEGFEY
-1165 KMIISGFADERASAS
+1165 KLIISGFADVRASAA

-1188 RSNEVKKFFKQL
+1188 RSNEVKKFLKQL
-1200 GLDVPTEDRTAP
+1200 GLEVPTEDRTAP

-1225 ELTVEVTRTIG
+1225 ELTIEVTRTID
-1236 E
+1236 

>member
-15 QAQAQQKADALI
+15 QAQAQQKTDALI

-70 SDVFAW
+70 YDVFAW

-116 ADIGLKFN
+116 GDIGLKFN
-124 ISNMRIKRKSSK
+124 ISNMRIKRKRSK

-188 VFGSMVRRGFNH
+188 VFGSMVRRGFKH

-272 VVGDKGDYEKGRKL
+272 VVGDKSDYEKGRKL

-414 PDEYEDGNNEDPVI
+414 PNEYEDGNNEDPVI

-596 KGLEDNGITEEDGTV
+596 KGLEDNSITEEDGTV

-631 EVGGVIKVLGPGEPQ
+631 EVGGVIKVLGPGE
-646 QADNGDL
+646 
-653 YATIN
+653 
-658 HILFELDKLRQRED
+658 
-672 QVFDFDVTDD
+672 
-682 HVTVGDESDYEDGN
+682 
-696 NEEPIIYVVRGQT
+696 
-709 YNMKNK
+709 
-715 ANDKPLRFSKSPD
+715 
-728 SQEDPKGLED
+728 
-738 NGITEEDGTVEW
+738 
-750 SIPLD
+750 
-755 APEEYYYY
+755 APE
-763 SEGDDEVGG
+763 SA
-772 VIKVLGPGE
+772 
-781 SPESNND
+781 ND

-914 EYYYYSEGDDDK
+914 EYYYYSEEDDDK

-933 LGPND
+933 LGSND
-938 DWKDY
+938 DWKEY

-1094 QDFNKIVSDLQTR
+1094 QDFNKIVNDLQTR

-1165 KMIISGFADERASAS
+1165 KMIISGFADERASAA

>member
-1 MKKVILALTIAFSI
+1 MKKVILALTTVFCL
-15 QAQAQQKADALI
+15 QAQAQKADALI
-27 EEYITDRISLQVS
+27 DEYITDRLTLQVS
-40 VGNNFDLYQPLND
+40 IGNNFDLYQPLND
-53 ANLVLIPLRD
+53 ANLVLIPIRD
-63 FRSFYSG
+63 FRSFYSDY
-70 SDVFAW
+70 DVFAW
-76 NLEGQAAVALNPV
+76 NLEGQMSVALNPV
-89 WSLYVGG
+89 WSLYAGA
-96 SFGTMSGSNNTD
+96 SMGTMSGSNNTD
-108 YYRASMLN
+108 YYRADMLSG
-116 ADIGLKFN
+116 DIGLKFN
-124 ISNMRIKRKSSK
+124 IANMRINRKRSR
-136 LKFIPLA
+136 LTLVPLA
-143 GLSYNYFESELFYL
+143 GLSYNYFNSELFYL

-166 KGFAPGL
+166 SGFAPGL
-173 NVGAELDFSLTKNLS
+173 NVGAELDFSLTKNIAIY
-188 VFGSMVRRGFNH
+188 GSMVRRGFQH

-226 TKTKES
+226 TKTLES

-244 SNNSKNVTNIAAPQE
+244 SNNSSKVNQYSVLPEE

-272 VVGDKGDYEKGRKL
+272 VVGDKEDYEKGRKL
-286 NPTLYVVRGLTY
+286 NPTLYVVRGSTY

-311 SKKPKRRKQ
+311 SKNPKRRKN
-320 PAGLSKNGIRPDHGI
+320 PAGLSKNGIRPDDG
-335 VSWKIP
+335 VVTWKIP
-341 MDAPEEYYYFSDQTD
+341 MDAPEEYYYYSDMTD

-363 VLSPAEAS
+363 VLGP
-371 KMNKKVVNNEGDT
+371 NE
-384 TINNAQPSSP
+384 
-394 LEPQEDFA
+394 
-402 FDVGKDHVRVGD
+402 
-414 PDEYEDGNNEDPVI
+414 
-428 YVVRG
+428 
-433 GTYRLKNDSDKNP
+433 
-446 LRIGKS
+446 
-452 PGDKTNP
+452 
-459 KGLEKNGITGDDGTV
+459 
-474 EWKVPLD
+474 
-481 APGEYYYYSGD
+481 
-492 DDEVGSVIKVLG
+492 
-504 PGEPQQA
+504 EPQQA
-511 DNGDLYATI
+511 DNREVYATI

-528 KLRQRED
+528 KLRQRQE

-551 ESDYEDGNNEEPII
+551 ESDYEDGNNEEPTI

-571 TYNMKNKAND
+571 TYKMKNKAND

-596 KGLEDNGITEEDGTV
+596 KGLEDNGITQEDGTV

-618 APEEYYY
+618 APGEYYY

-646 QADNGDL
+646 QADNRDL

-658 HILFELDKLRQRED
+658 YILSELDKLRQREE

-696 NEEPIIYVVRGQT
+696 NEEPTIYVVRGQT
-709 YNMKNK
+709 YKMKNK

-738 NGITEEDGTVEW
+738 NGITQEDGTVEW

-755 APEEYYYY
+755 APGEYYYY

-781 SPESNND
+781 APESAND
-788 EILDDIEDL
+788 EIEDL
-797 KEEVERLKAMA
+797 KEEVESLKAMVM
-808 LQAPGDTSVTITTV
+808 QAPADTSVTITTV
-822 QSAEPSHVYEFD
+822 QSVESSHVYEFD

-842 GDRDDYENS
+842 GDREDYEDG

-857 IYVVRGESYTMK
+857 IYVVRGESYRMK
-869 NNSEDK
+869 NNSEDN
-875 PLRFS
+875 PLQFS
-880 KSPEKQENPKG
+880 KSPDKRENPKG

-914 EYYYYSEGDDDK
+914 EYYYYSEEDDDK

-938 DWKDY
+938 DWKEY
-943 IDDEISKLQVQFA
+943 VDDEISKLQAQFA

-970 MVAQTG
+970 MVAPAA
-976 DDFVFEDQDSTYTIG
+976 DDFIFEDQDSLYTIG
-991 QVGEYEEGINE
+991 ENADYEGNNNQ

-1014 SFRNDSKDHPLRLS
+1014 SFRNNSEDHPLRLS
-1028 RQEAQRDDPRG
+1028 RKEAQRDDPRG

-1047 EDESVLWKI
+1047 EDESVSWKI

-1084 GGDTYDVDMS
+1084 EGDTYDVDMS
-1094 QDFNKIVSDLQTR
+1094 QDFNQIIDDLQTR

-1112 TNMKSADD
+1112 TNLKSADD
-1120 IERFEGGQHLVLFY
+1120 IERFEGGHHLVLFY

-1147 KIFEFVYKLN
+1147 KIFEFVYALK
-1157 KESEGFEF
+1157 KESEGFEY
-1165 KMIISGFADERASAS
+1165 KLIISGFADVRASAA

-1188 RSNEVKKFFKQL
+1188 RSNEVKKFLKQL
-1200 GLDVPTEDRTAP
+1200 GLEVPTEDRTAP

-1225 ELTVEVTRTIG
+1225 ELTIEVTRTID
-1236 E
+1236 

>member
-15 QAQAQQKADALI
+15 QAQAQQKTDALI

-63 FRSFYSG
+63 FRSFNSG
-70 SDVFAW
+70 YDVFAW

-116 ADIGLKFN
+116 GDIGLKFN
-124 ISNMRIKRKSSK
+124 ISNMRIKRKRSK

-188 VFGSMVRRGFNH
+188 VFGSMVRRGFKH

-244 SNNSKNVTNIAAPQE
+244 SNNSKNVTNNAAPQE

-371 KMNKKVVNNEGDT
+371 KINKKVVNNEGDT
-384 TINNAQPSSP
+384 TINNGQPSSP

-551 ESDYEDGNNEEPII
+551 ESDYEDGNNEEPVI

-596 KGLEDNGITEEDGTV
+596 KGLEENGITEEDGTV

-631 EVGGVIKVLGPGEPQ
+631 EVGGVIKVLGPGE
-646 QADNGDL
+646 
-653 YATIN
+653 
-658 HILFELDKLRQRED
+658 
-672 QVFDFDVTDD
+672 
-682 HVTVGDESDYEDGN
+682 
-696 NEEPIIYVVRGQT
+696 
-709 YNMKNK
+709 
-715 ANDKPLRFSKSPD
+715 
-728 SQEDPKGLED
+728 
-738 NGITEEDGTVEW
+738 
-750 SIPLD
+750 
-755 APEEYYYY
+755 APE
-763 SEGDDEVGG
+763 SA
-772 VIKVLGPGE
+772 
-781 SPESNND
+781 ND

-914 EYYYYSEGDDDK
+914 EYYYYSEDDDDK

>member
-15 QAQAQQKADALI
+15 QAQAQQKTDALI

-70 SDVFAW
+70 YDVFAW

-116 ADIGLKFN
+116 GDIGLKFN
-124 ISNMRIKRKSSK
+124 ISNMRIKRKRSK

-188 VFGSMVRRGFNH
+188 VFGSMVRRGFKH

-551 ESDYEDGNNEEPII
+551 ESDYEDGNNNEPII

-631 EVGGVIKVLGPGEPQ
+631 EVGGVIKVLGPGE
-646 QADNGDL
+646 
-653 YATIN
+653 
-658 HILFELDKLRQRED
+658 
-672 QVFDFDVTDD
+672 
-682 HVTVGDESDYEDGN
+682 
-696 NEEPIIYVVRGQT
+696 
-709 YNMKNK
+709 
-715 ANDKPLRFSKSPD
+715 
-728 SQEDPKGLED
+728 
-738 NGITEEDGTVEW
+738 
-750 SIPLD
+750 
-755 APEEYYYY
+755 APE
-763 SEGDDEVGG
+763 SA
-772 VIKVLGPGE
+772 
-781 SPESNND
+781 ND

-891 LEENGITEEDGTVEW
+891 LEENGIIEKDGTVEW

-914 EYYYYSEGDDDK
+914 EYYYYSEEDDDK

-1094 QDFNKIVSDLQTR
+1094 QDFNKIVNDLQTR

-1165 KMIISGFADERASAS
+1165 KMIISGFADERASAA

-1225 ELTVEVTRTIG
+1225 ELTVEVTRTTG

>member
-15 QAQAQQKADALI
+15 QAQAQQKTDALI

-70 SDVFAW
+70 YDVFAW

-116 ADIGLKFN
+116 GDIGLKFN
-124 ISNMRIKRKSSK
+124 ISNMRIKRKRSK

-188 VFGSMVRRGFNH
+188 VFGSMVRRGFKH

-244 SNNSKNVTNIAAPQE
+244 SNNSKNVTNNAAPQE

-504 PGEPQQA
+504 PDEPQQA

-631 EVGGVIKVLGPGEPQ
+631 EVGGVIKVLGPGE
-646 QADNGDL
+646 
-653 YATIN
+653 
-658 HILFELDKLRQRED
+658 
-672 QVFDFDVTDD
+672 
-682 HVTVGDESDYEDGN
+682 
-696 NEEPIIYVVRGQT
+696 
-709 YNMKNK
+709 
-715 ANDKPLRFSKSPD
+715 
-728 SQEDPKGLED
+728 
-738 NGITEEDGTVEW
+738 
-750 SIPLD
+750 
-755 APEEYYYY
+755 APE
-763 SEGDDEVGG
+763 SA
-772 VIKVLGPGE
+772 
-781 SPESNND
+781 ND

-914 EYYYYSEGDDDK
+914 EYYYYSEGDDNK

>member
-1 MKKVILALTIAFSI
+1 MKKVILALTTVFCL
-15 QAQAQQKADALI
+15 QAQAQKADALI
-27 EEYITDRISLQVS
+27 DEYITDRLTLQVS
-40 VGNNFDLYQPLND
+40 IGNNFDLYQPLND
-53 ANLVLIPLRD
+53 ANLVLIPIRD
-63 FRSFYSG
+63 FRSFYSDY
-70 SDVFAW
+70 DVFAW
-76 NLEGQAAVALNPV
+76 NLEGQMSVALNPV
-89 WSLYVGG
+89 WSLYAGA
-96 SFGTMSGSNNTD
+96 SMGTMSGSNNTD
-108 YYRASMLN
+108 YYRADMLSG
-116 ADIGLKFN
+116 DIGLKFN
-124 ISNMRIKRKSSK
+124 IANMRINRKRSR
-136 LKFIPLA
+136 LTLVPLA
-143 GLSYNYFESELFYL
+143 GLSYNYFNSELFYL

-166 KGFAPGL
+166 SGFAPGL
-173 NVGAELDFSLTKNLS
+173 NVGAELDFSLTKNIA
-188 VFGSMVRRGFNH
+188 VYGSMVRRGFQH

-226 TKTKES
+226 TKTLES

-244 SNNSKNVTNIAAPQE
+244 SNNSSKVNQYSVLPEE

-272 VVGDKGDYEKGRKL
+272 VVGDKEDYEKGRKL
-286 NPTLYVVRGLTY
+286 NPTLYVVRGSTY

-311 SKKPKRRKQ
+311 SKNPKRRKN
-320 PAGLSKNGIRPDHGI
+320 PAGLSKNGIRPDDGL
-335 VSWKIP
+335 VTWKIP
-341 MDAPEEYYYFSDQTD
+341 MDAPEEYYYYSDMTD

-363 VLSPAEAS
+363 VLGP
-371 KMNKKVVNNEGDT
+371 NE
-384 TINNAQPSSP
+384 
-394 LEPQEDFA
+394 
-402 FDVGKDHVRVGD
+402 
-414 PDEYEDGNNEDPVI
+414 
-428 YVVRG
+428 
-433 GTYRLKNDSDKNP
+433 
-446 LRIGKS
+446 
-452 PGDKTNP
+452 
-459 KGLEKNGITGDDGTV
+459 
-474 EWKVPLD
+474 
-481 APGEYYYYSGD
+481 
-492 DDEVGSVIKVLG
+492 
-504 PGEPQQA
+504 EPQQA
-511 DNGDLYATI
+511 DNREVYATI

-528 KLRQRED
+528 KLRQRQE

-551 ESDYEDGNNEEPII
+551 ESDYEDGNNEEPTI

-571 TYNMKNKAND
+571 TYKMKNKAND

-596 KGLEDNGITEEDGTV
+596 KGLEDNGITQEDGTV

-646 QADNGDL
+646 QADNRDL

-658 HILFELDKLRQRED
+658 YILSELDKLRQREE

-696 NEEPIIYVVRGQT
+696 NEEPTIYVVRGQT
-709 YNMKNK
+709 YKMKNK

-738 NGITEEDGTVEW
+738 NGITQEDGTVEW

-781 SPESNND
+781 APESAND
-788 EILDDIEDL
+788 EIEDL
-797 KEEVERLKAMA
+797 KEEVESLKAMVM
-808 LQAPGDTSVTITTV
+808 QAPADTSVTITTV
-822 QSAEPSHVYEFD
+822 QSVESSHVYEFD

-842 GDRDDYENS
+842 GDREDYEDG

-857 IYVVRGESYTMK
+857 IYVVRGESYRMK

-875 PLRFS
+875 PLQFS
-880 KSPEKQENPKG
+880 KSPDKRENPKG

-914 EYYYYSEGDDDK
+914 EYYYYSEEDDDK

-938 DWKDY
+938 DWKEY
-943 IDDEISKLQVQFA
+943 VDDEISKLQAQFA

-970 MVAQTG
+970 MVAPAA
-976 DDFVFEDQDSTYTIG
+976 DDFIFEDQDSLYTIG
-991 QVGEYEEGINE
+991 ENADYEGNNNQ

-1014 SFRNDSKDHPLRLS
+1014 SFRNNSEDHPLRLS
-1028 RQEAQRDDPRG
+1028 RKEAQRDDPRG

-1047 EDESVLWKI
+1047 EDESVSWKI

-1084 GGDTYDVDMS
+1084 EGDTYDVDMS
-1094 QDFNKIVSDLQTR
+1094 QDFNQIVDDLQTR

-1112 TNMKSADD
+1112 TNLKSADD
-1120 IERFEGGQHLVLFY
+1120 IERFEGGHHLVLFY

-1147 KIFEFVYKLN
+1147 KIFEFVYALK
-1157 KESEGFEF
+1157 KESEGFEY
-1165 KMIISGFADERASAS
+1165 KLIISGFADVRASAA

-1188 RSNEVKKFFKQL
+1188 RSNEVKKFLKQL
-1200 GLDVPTEDRTAP
+1200 GLEVPTEDRTAP

-1225 ELTVEVTRTIG
+1225 ELTIEVTRTID
-1236 E
+1236 

>member
-1 MKKVILALTIAFSI
+1 MKKVILALTTVFCL
-15 QAQAQQKADALI
+15 QAQAQKADALI
-27 EEYITDRISLQVS
+27 DEYITDRLTLQVS
-40 VGNNFDLYQPLND
+40 IGNNFDLYQPLND
-53 ANLVLIPLRD
+53 ANLVLIPIRD
-63 FRSFYSG
+63 FRSFYSDY
-70 SDVFAW
+70 DVFAW
-76 NLEGQAAVALNPV
+76 NLEGQMSVALNPV
-89 WSLYVGG
+89 WSLYAGA
-96 SFGTMSGSNNTD
+96 SMGTMSGSNNTD
-108 YYRASMLN
+108 YYRADMLSG
-116 ADIGLKFN
+116 DIGLKFN
-124 ISNMRIKRKSSK
+124 IANMRINRKRSR
-136 LKFIPLA
+136 LTLVPLA
-143 GLSYNYFESELFYL
+143 GLSYNYFNSELFYL

-166 KGFAPGL
+166 SGFAPGL
-173 NVGAELDFSLTKNLS
+173 NVGAELDFSLTKNIA
-188 VFGSMVRRGFNH
+188 VYGSMVRRGFQH

-226 TKTKES
+226 TKTLES

-244 SNNSKNVTNIAAPQE
+244 SNNSSKVNQYSVLPEE

-272 VVGDKGDYEKGRKL
+272 VVGDKEDYEKGRKL
-286 NPTLYVVRGLTY
+286 NPTLYVVRGSTY

-311 SKKPKRRKQ
+311 SKKPKRRKN
-320 PAGLSKNGIRPDHGI
+320 PAGLSKNGIRPDDG
-335 VSWKIP
+335 VVTWKIP
-341 MDAPEEYYYFSDQTD
+341 MDAPEEYYYYSDMTD

-363 VLSPAEAS
+363 VL
-371 KMNKKVVNNEGDT
+371 
-384 TINNAQPSSP
+384 
-394 LEPQEDFA
+394 
-402 FDVGKDHVRVGD
+402 
-414 PDEYEDGNNEDPVI
+414 
-428 YVVRG
+428 
-433 GTYRLKNDSDKNP
+433 
-446 LRIGKS
+446 
-452 PGDKTNP
+452 
-459 KGLEKNGITGDDGTV
+459 
-474 EWKVPLD
+474 
-481 APGEYYYYSGD
+481 
-492 DDEVGSVIKVLG
+492 G
-504 PGEPQQA
+504 PNEPQQA
-511 DNGDLYATI
+511 DNREVYATI

-528 KLRQRED
+528 KLRQREE

-551 ESDYEDGNNEEPII
+551 ESDYEDGNNEEPTI

-571 TYNMKNKAND
+571 TYKMKNKAND

-596 KGLEDNGITEEDGTV
+596 KGLEDNGITQEDGTV

-646 QADNGDL
+646 QADNRDL

-658 HILFELDKLRQRED
+658 YILSELDKLRQREE

-696 NEEPIIYVVRGQT
+696 NEEPTIYVVRGQT
-709 YNMKNK
+709 YKMKNK

-738 NGITEEDGTVEW
+738 NGITQEDGTVEW

-781 SPESNND
+781 APESAND
-788 EILDDIEDL
+788 EIEDL
-797 KEEVERLKAMA
+797 KEEVESLKAMVM
-808 LQAPGDTSVTITTV
+808 QAPADTSVTITTV
-822 QSAEPSHVYEFD
+822 QSVESSHVYEFD

-842 GDRDDYENS
+842 GDREDYEDD

-857 IYVVRGESYTMK
+857 IYVVRGESYRMK

-875 PLRFS
+875 PLQFS
-880 KSPEKQENPKG
+880 KSPDKRENPKG
-891 LEENGITEEDGTVEW
+891 LKENGITEEDGTVEW

-914 EYYYYSEGDDDK
+914 EYYYYSEEDEDK

-938 DWKDY
+938 DWKEY
-943 IDDEISKLQVQFA
+943 VDDEISKLQAQFA

-970 MVAQTG
+970 MVAPAA
-976 DDFVFEDQDSTYTIG
+976 DDFIFEDQDSLYTIG
-991 QVGEYEEGINE
+991 ENADYEGDNNQ

-1014 SFRNDSKDHPLRLS
+1014 SFRNNSEDHPLRLS
-1028 RQEAQRDDPRG
+1028 RKEAQRDDPRG

-1047 EDESVLWKI
+1047 EDESVSWKI

-1084 GGDTYDVDMS
+1084 EGDTYDVDMS
-1094 QDFNKIVSDLQTR
+1094 QDFNQIVDDLQTR

-1112 TNMKSADD
+1112 TNLKSADD
-1120 IERFEGGQHLVLFY
+1120 IERFEGGHHLVLFY

-1147 KIFEFVYKLN
+1147 KIFEFVYALK
-1157 KESEGFEF
+1157 KESEGFEY
-1165 KMIISGFADERASAS
+1165 KLIISGFADVRASAA

-1188 RSNEVKKFFKQL
+1188 RSNEVKKFLKQL
-1200 GLDVPTEDRTAP
+1200 GLEVPTEDRTAP

-1225 ELTVEVTRTIG
+1225 ELTIEVTRTID
-1236 E
+1236 

>member
-15 QAQAQQKADALI
+15 QVQAQQKADALI

-96 SFGTMSGSNNTD
+96 SMGTMSGSNNTD

-481 APGEYYYYSGD
+481 APEEYYYYSGD

-618 APEEYYY
+618 AP
-625 YSEGDD
+625 
-631 EVGGVIKVLGPGEPQ
+631 Q
-646 QADNGDL
+646 
-653 YATIN
+653 
-658 HILFELDKLRQRED
+658 
-672 QVFDFDVTDD
+672 
-682 HVTVGDESDYEDGN
+682 
-696 NEEPIIYVVRGQT
+696 
-709 YNMKNK
+709 
-715 ANDKPLRFSKSPD
+715 
-728 SQEDPKGLED
+728 
-738 NGITEEDGTVEW
+738 
-750 SIPLD
+750 
-755 APEEYYYY
+755 EYYYY

-914 EYYYYSEGDDDK
+914 EYYYYSEEDDDK

>member
-1 MKKVILALTIAFSI
+1 MKKVILALTTVFCL
-15 QAQAQQKADALI
+15 QAQAQKADALI
-27 EEYITDRISLQVS
+27 DEYITDRLTLQVS
-40 VGNNFDLYQPLND
+40 IGNNFDLYQPLND
-53 ANLVLIPLRD
+53 ANLVLIPIRD
-63 FRSFYSG
+63 FRSFYSDY
-70 SDVFAW
+70 DVFAW
-76 NLEGQAAVALNPV
+76 NLEGQMSVALNPV
-89 WSLYVGG
+89 WSLYAGA
-96 SFGTMSGSNNTD
+96 SMGTMSGSNNTD
-108 YYRASMLN
+108 YYRADMLSG
-116 ADIGLKFN
+116 DIGLKFN
-124 ISNMRIKRKSSK
+124 IANMRINRKRSR
-136 LKFIPLA
+136 LTLVPLA
-143 GLSYNYFESELFYL
+143 GLSYNYFNSELFYL

-166 KGFAPGL
+166 SGFAPGL
-173 NVGAELDFSLTKNLS
+173 NVGAELDFSLTKNIA
-188 VFGSMVRRGFNH
+188 VYGSMVRRGFQH

-226 TKTKES
+226 TKTLES

-244 SNNSKNVTNIAAPQE
+244 SNNSSKVNQYSVLPEE

-272 VVGDKGDYEKGRKL
+272 VVGDKEDYEKGRKL
-286 NPTLYVVRGLTY
+286 NPTLYVVRGSTY

-311 SKKPKRRKQ
+311 SKKPKRRKN
-320 PAGLSKNGIRPDHGI
+320 PAGLSKNGIRPDDG
-335 VSWKIP
+335 VVTWKIP
-341 MDAPEEYYYFSDQTD
+341 MDAPEEYYYYSDMTD

-363 VLSPAEAS
+363 VL
-371 KMNKKVVNNEGDT
+371 
-384 TINNAQPSSP
+384 
-394 LEPQEDFA
+394 
-402 FDVGKDHVRVGD
+402 
-414 PDEYEDGNNEDPVI
+414 
-428 YVVRG
+428 
-433 GTYRLKNDSDKNP
+433 
-446 LRIGKS
+446 
-452 PGDKTNP
+452 
-459 KGLEKNGITGDDGTV
+459 
-474 EWKVPLD
+474 
-481 APGEYYYYSGD
+481 
-492 DDEVGSVIKVLG
+492 G
-504 PGEPQQA
+504 PNEPQQA
-511 DNGDLYATI
+511 DNREVYATI

-528 KLRQRED
+528 KLRQREE

-551 ESDYEDGNNEEPII
+551 ESDYEDGNNEEPTI

-571 TYNMKNKAND
+571 TYKMKNKAND

-596 KGLEDNGITEEDGTV
+596 KGLEDNGITQEDGTV

-618 APEEYYY
+618 APGEYYY

-646 QADNGDL
+646 QADNRDL

-658 HILFELDKLRQRED
+658 YILSELDKLRQREE

-696 NEEPIIYVVRGQT
+696 NEEPTIYVVRGQT
-709 YNMKNK
+709 YKMKNK

-738 NGITEEDGTVEW
+738 NGITQEDGTVEW

-763 SEGDDEVGG
+763 SEGDNEVGG

-781 SPESNND
+781 APESAND
-788 EILDDIEDL
+788 EIEDL
-797 KEEVERLKAMA
+797 KEEVESLKAMVM
-808 LQAPGDTSVTITTV
+808 QAPADTSVTITTV
-822 QSAEPSHVYEFD
+822 QSVESSHVYEFD

-842 GDRDDYENS
+842 GDREDYEDD

-857 IYVVRGESYTMK
+857 IYVVRGESYRMK

-875 PLRFS
+875 PLQFS
-880 KSPEKQENPKG
+880 KSPDKRENPKG
-891 LEENGITEEDGTVEW
+891 LKENGITEEDGTVEW

-914 EYYYYSEGDDDK
+914 EYYYYSEEDDDK

-938 DWKDY
+938 DWKEY
-943 IDDEISKLQVQFA
+943 VDDEISKLQAQFA

-970 MVAQTG
+970 MVAPAA
-976 DDFVFEDQDSTYTIG
+976 DDFIFEDQDSLYTIG
-991 QVGEYEEGINE
+991 ENADYEGDNNQ

-1014 SFRNDSKDHPLRLS
+1014 SFRNNSEDHPLRLS
-1028 RQEAQRDDPRG
+1028 RKEAQRDDPRG

-1047 EDESVLWKI
+1047 EDESVSWKI

-1084 GGDTYDVDMS
+1084 EGDTYDVDMS
-1094 QDFNKIVSDLQTR
+1094 QDFNQIVDDLQTR

-1112 TNMKSADD
+1112 TNLKSADD
-1120 IERFEGGQHLVLFY
+1120 IERFEGGHHLVLFY

-1147 KIFEFVYKLN
+1147 KIFEFVYALK
-1157 KESEGFEF
+1157 KESEGFEY
-1165 KMIISGFADERASAS
+1165 KLIISGFADVRASAA

-1188 RSNEVKKFFKQL
+1188 RSNEVKKFLKQL
-1200 GLDVPTEDRTAP
+1200 GLEVPTEDRTAP

-1225 ELTVEVTRTIG
+1225 ELTIEVTRTID
-1236 E
+1236 

>member
-15 QAQAQQKADALI
+15 QAQAQQKTDALI

-70 SDVFAW
+70 YDVFAW

-116 ADIGLKFN
+116 GDIGLKFN
-124 ISNMRIKRKSSK
+124 ISNMRIKRKRSK

-188 VFGSMVRRGFNH
+188 VFGSMVRRGFKH

-244 SNNSKNVTNIAAPQE
+244 SNNSKNVTNNAAPQE

-371 KMNKKVVNNEGDT
+371 KINKKVVNNEGDT
-384 TINNAQPSSP
+384 TINNGQPSSP

-596 KGLEDNGITEEDGTV
+596 KGLEENGITEEDGTV

-631 EVGGVIKVLGPGEPQ
+631 EVGGVIKVLGPGE
-646 QADNGDL
+646 
-653 YATIN
+653 
-658 HILFELDKLRQRED
+658 
-672 QVFDFDVTDD
+672 
-682 HVTVGDESDYEDGN
+682 
-696 NEEPIIYVVRGQT
+696 
-709 YNMKNK
+709 
-715 ANDKPLRFSKSPD
+715 
-728 SQEDPKGLED
+728 
-738 NGITEEDGTVEW
+738 
-750 SIPLD
+750 
-755 APEEYYYY
+755 APE
-763 SEGDDEVGG
+763 SA
-772 VIKVLGPGE
+772 
-781 SPESNND
+781 ND

-834 VTDDHVTV
+834 VTDEHVTV

-914 EYYYYSEGDDDK
+914 EYYYYSEDDDDK

-1084 GGDTYDVDMS
+1084 GGDTYDVDLS

>member
-96 SFGTMSGSNNTD
+96 SMGTMSGSNNTD

-371 KMNKKVVNNEGDT
+371 KMNKKVVKNEGDT

-511 DNGDLYATI
+511 DKGDLYATI

-540 DVTDDHVTVGD
+540 EVTDDHVTVGD

-618 APEEYYY
+618 AP
-625 YSEGDD
+625 
-631 EVGGVIKVLGPGEPQ
+631 Q
-646 QADNGDL
+646 
-653 YATIN
+653 
-658 HILFELDKLRQRED
+658 
-672 QVFDFDVTDD
+672 
-682 HVTVGDESDYEDGN
+682 
-696 NEEPIIYVVRGQT
+696 
-709 YNMKNK
+709 
-715 ANDKPLRFSKSPD
+715 
-728 SQEDPKGLED
+728 
-738 NGITEEDGTVEW
+738 
-750 SIPLD
+750 
-755 APEEYYYY
+755 EYYYY

-914 EYYYYSEGDDDK
+914 EYYYYSEEDDDK

-976 DDFVFEDQDSTYTIG
+976 DDFVFEDQDSTYIIG

>member
-446 LRIGKS
+446 LHIGKS

-481 APGEYYYYSGD
+481 APEEYYYYSGD
-492 DDEVGSVIKVLG
+492 
-504 PGEPQQA
+504 
-511 DNGDLYATI
+511 
-520 NHILFELD
+520 
-528 KLRQRED
+528 
-535 QVFDF
+535 
-540 DVTDDHVTVGD
+540 
-551 ESDYEDGNNEEPII
+551 
-565 YVVRGQ
+565 
-571 TYNMKNKAND
+571 
-581 KPLRFSKSPDSQEDP
+581 
-596 KGLEDNGITEEDGTV
+596 
-611 EWSIPLD
+611 
-618 APEEYYY
+618 
-625 YSEGDD
+625 DD

>member
-15 QAQAQQKADALI
+15 QVQAQQKADALI

-96 SFGTMSGSNNTD
+96 SMGTMSGSNNTD

-446 LRIGKS
+446 LHIGKS

-481 APGEYYYYSGD
+481 APEEYYYYSGD

-618 APEEYYY
+618 AP
-625 YSEGDD
+625 
-631 EVGGVIKVLGPGEPQ
+631 Q
-646 QADNGDL
+646 
-653 YATIN
+653 
-658 HILFELDKLRQRED
+658 
-672 QVFDFDVTDD
+672 
-682 HVTVGDESDYEDGN
+682 
-696 NEEPIIYVVRGQT
+696 
-709 YNMKNK
+709 
-715 ANDKPLRFSKSPD
+715 
-728 SQEDPKGLED
+728 
-738 NGITEEDGTVEW
+738 
-750 SIPLD
+750 
-755 APEEYYYY
+755 EYYYY